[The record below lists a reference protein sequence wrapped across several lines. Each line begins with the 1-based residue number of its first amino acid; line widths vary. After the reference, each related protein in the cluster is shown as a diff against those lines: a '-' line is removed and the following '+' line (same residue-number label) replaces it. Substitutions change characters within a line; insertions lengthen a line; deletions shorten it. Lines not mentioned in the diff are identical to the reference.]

1 MVLVLRIRFAGGGSS
16 PVEEVAWLSGFFMLA
31 LKFKNWSTRSVTLTN
46 HNNCALFDFRS
57 LYRRAKIFLFKSII
71 LFIYE
76 NYSNKL

>member
-46 HNNCALFDFRS
+46 HNNCTLFDFRS
-57 LYRRAKIFLFKSII
+57 LYRRAKISLSNQLFYFIYLWKLFK
-71 LFIYE
+71 
-76 NYSNKL
+76 